1 MIRAAR
7 GRPIS
12 PASIWVP
19 CGACYYNRDD
29 LPDSGNGMGTM
40 RESQENQRG
49 LATGAWAALELT
61 IEEGLKQLKTICSMQ
76 IRTADGGTCLR
87 IPEPRAT
94 SQALLKALDL
104 HLPEA
109 LPHAD
114 VPVVTRKKLPK
125 QRKKH

>member
-1 MIRAAR
+1 MLAYLVAHALRRA
-7 GRPIS
+7 
-12 PASIWVP
+12 WTKL
-19 CGACYYNRDD
+19 D
-29 LPDSGNGMGTM
+29 LTV
-40 RESQENQRG
+40 
-49 LATGAWAALELT
+49 
-61 IEEGLKQLKTICSMQ
+61 EEGLKQLTTICSMQ

-94 SQALLKALDL
+94 SQALLKALAL

-114 VPVVTRKKLPK
+114 VPVVTRKKLPE